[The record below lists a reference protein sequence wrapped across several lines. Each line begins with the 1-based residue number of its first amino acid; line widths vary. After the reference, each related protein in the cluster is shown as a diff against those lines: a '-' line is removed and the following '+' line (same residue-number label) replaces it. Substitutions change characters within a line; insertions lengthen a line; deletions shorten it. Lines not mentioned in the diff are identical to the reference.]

1 MSIALLVIDTQA
13 ALFDPAP
20 RPADAEAVIAR
31 IDALAAR
38 ARAAGAAVVFVQH
51 EQAADSGGPLVHASP
66 GWQLQSG
73 LQVDEESD
81 AFVRKTTPD
90 AFLRTD
96 LADKLLGCGAT
107 ELVVCGYATEFC
119 VDTTVRRAAAL
130 GFPVT
135 LASDAHTTHDKPH
148 AGADAIRAHH
158 NATLPSL
165 KSFGTPI
172 RAVPAE
178 AIDFVPAAL
187 SPVPQVLTK

>member
-1 MSIALLVIDTQA
+1 MTIALIIIDTQS

-20 RPADAEAVIAR
+20 RPADADAVIAR

-38 ARAAGAAVVFVQH
+38 ARAAGAAVIFVQH
-51 EQAADSGGPLVHASP
+51 EHAEGIDGPLVHGSA

-73 LQVDEESD
+73 LRVDKEAD

-90 AFLRTD
+90 SFLRTD
-96 LADKLLGCGAT
+96 LSDKLLASGAT

-130 GFPVT
+130 GFPIT
-135 LASDAHTTHDKPH
+135 IAANAHTTHDKPH
-148 AGADAIRAHH
+148 AKADAIRAHH

-165 KSFGTPI
+165 QSFGTPI

-178 AIDFVPAAL
+178 SIDFAAAPPAA
-187 SPVPQVLTK
+187 

>member
-1 MSIALLVIDTQA
+1 MPIALLVIDTQA

-20 RPADAEAVIAR
+20 RPAEADAVIAR

-51 EQAADSGGPLVHASP
+51 EQAEDSGGPLVHGSA
-66 GWQLQSG
+66 GWQLQAG
-73 LQVDEESD
+73 LRVEGGD
-81 AFVRKTTPD
+81 ALVRKTTPD

-96 LADKLLGCGAT
+96 LADKLLASGAT

-135 LASDAHTTHDKPH
+135 LAADAHTTHDKPH
-148 AGADAIRAHH
+148 AGAAAIRAHH

-165 KSFGTPI
+165 TSFGTPI
-172 RAVPAE
+172 RAVAAD
-178 AIDFVPAAL
+178 AIDFAAGTSL
-187 SPVPQVLTK
+187 AA